1 MTAYLNLSQ
10 EMKTYGRFQRGDAK
24 NGKLAQKRLEGLV
37 NVVIHKAHGTHT
49 ANHKSA
55 IFQKCLE
62 NSKIFH

>member
-1 MTAYLNLSQ
+1 
-10 EMKTYGRFQRGDAK
+10 MKTYGRFQRGDAK

-37 NVVIHKAHGTHT
+37 NVVIHKAHGTQT
-49 ANHKSA
+49 ANQKSA